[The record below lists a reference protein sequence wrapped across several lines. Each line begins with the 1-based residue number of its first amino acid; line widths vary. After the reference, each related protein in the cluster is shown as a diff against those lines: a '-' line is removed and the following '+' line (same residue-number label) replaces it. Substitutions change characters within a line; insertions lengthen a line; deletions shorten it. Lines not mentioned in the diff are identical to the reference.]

1 MPAEQA
7 ERAGRV
13 PEREDEM
20 NEILSTVFGNIATEP
35 RHSITPQGVP
45 LTSFRMAST
54 TSRFDQELQGYVDGH
69 TTWLNVSCWRG
80 LAFNAAASLHKG
92 QPVIVYGTLHV
103 RDWKDGDRSGR
114 EVELHA
120 VSVGHD
126 LRRGRTEFA
135 RVTRPVADRVLLG
148 GDPPPAASSAGGA
161 GGAERPD
168 GVAVHGVDATEG
180 TAGHA
185 AAVSAGNRADNR
197 ADNRAGNR
205 ADNRADKGADKGAE
219 NGADKGADK
228 GAENGAGNRAGSRA
242 ENRADNSADKPAR
255 DKGAAA

>member
-1 MPAEQA
+1 
-7 ERAGRV
+7 
-13 PEREDEM
+13 
-20 NEILSTVFGNIATEP
+20 
-35 RHSITPQGVP
+35 
-45 LTSFRMAST
+45 MAST

-135 RVTRPVADRVLLG
+135 RVTRPVVDRMLLG
-148 GDPPPAASSAGGA
+148 GDPPAAGTTAGEADGQERPGGASADDNHTAGEDARNPAPSSA
-161 GGAERPD
+161 
-168 GVAVHGVDATEG
+168 
-180 TAGHA
+180 
-185 AAVSAGNRADNR
+185 
-197 ADNRAGNR
+197 
-205 ADNRADKGADKGAE
+205 E
-219 NGADKGADK
+219 N
-228 GAENGAGNRAGSRA
+228 
-242 ENRADNSADKPAR
+242 R

>member
-1 MPAEQA
+1 
-7 ERAGRV
+7 
-13 PEREDEM
+13 M

-35 RHSITPQGVP
+35 KHSITPQGVP

-54 TSRFDQELQGYVDGH
+54 TTRFDQELQGYVDGH

-80 LAFNAAASLHKG
+80 LAFNAAASLRKG

-126 LRRGRTEFA
+126 LRRGRTDFA

-148 GDPPPAASSAGGA
+148 GAPPASGTPGHGGA
-161 GGAERPD
+161 PD
-168 GVAVHGVDATEG
+168 GPD
-180 TAGHA
+180 
-185 AAVSAGNRADNR
+185 
-197 ADNRAGNR
+197 
-205 ADNRADKGADKGAE
+205 
-219 NGADKGADK
+219 
-228 GAENGAGNRAGSRA
+228 RA
-242 ENRADNSADKPAR
+242 EAHPDAATIGVSDPERDPAADPAG

>member
-1 MPAEQA
+1 
-7 ERAGRV
+7 V

-35 RHSITPQGVP
+35 KHSITPQGVP

-54 TSRFDQELQGYVDGH
+54 TTRFDQELQGYVDGH

-80 LAFNAAASLHKG
+80 LAFNAAASLRKG

-103 RDWKDGDRSGR
+103 RDWKDGDRTGR

-126 LRRGRTEFA
+126 LRRGRTDFA
-135 RVTRPVADRVLLG
+135 RVTRPMAERVLLG
-148 GDPPPAASSAGGA
+148 GAPTTSGTPGHGGA
-161 GGAERPD
+161 ADGSDRPEAQPD
-168 GVAVHGVDATEG
+168 GDAIVVSDPERNP
-180 TAGHA
+180 AGDP
-185 AAVSAGNRADNR
+185 AG
-197 ADNRAGNR
+197 
-205 ADNRADKGADKGAE
+205 
-219 NGADKGADK
+219 
-228 GAENGAGNRAGSRA
+228 
-242 ENRADNSADKPAR
+242 

>member
-1 MPAEQA
+1 
-7 ERAGRV
+7 
-13 PEREDEM
+13 
-20 NEILSTVFGNIATEP
+20 
-35 RHSITPQGVP
+35 
-45 LTSFRMAST
+45 MAST
-54 TSRFDQELQGYVDGH
+54 TTRFDQDLQGYVDGH

-80 LAFNAAASLHKG
+80 LAFNAAASLRKG

-126 LRRGRTEFA
+126 LRRGRTDFA

-148 GDPPPAASSAGGA
+148 GDPPPAASTTDQG

-168 GVAVHGVDATEG
+168 GVAVHGANATDD

-185 AAVSAGNRADNR
+185 AA
-197 ADNRAGNR
+197 
-205 ADNRADKGADKGAE
+205 E
-219 NGADKGADK
+219 P
-228 GAENGAGNRAGSRA
+228 
-242 ENRADNSADKPAR
+242 ADNSADSSAG

>member
-1 MPAEQA
+1 
-7 ERAGRV
+7 
-13 PEREDEM
+13 M
-20 NEILSTVFGNIATEP
+20 NEILSTVFGNVATEP

-54 TSRFDQELQGYVDGH
+54 TTRFDQELQGYVDGH
-69 TTWLNVSCWRG
+69 TTWLSVSCWRG

-126 LRRGRTEFA
+126 LRRGRTDFA

-148 GDPPPAASSAGGA
+148 GDPPSAATTTDEGRR
-161 GGAERPD
+161 AERPD
-168 GVAVHGVDATEG
+168 GAPLHDADATDG
-180 TAGHA
+180 TAGSSPA
-185 AAVSAGNRADNR
+185 E
-197 ADNRAGNR
+197 ADNRAG
-205 ADNRADKGADKGAE
+205 
-219 NGADKGADK
+219 
-228 GAENGAGNRAGSRA
+228 
-242 ENRADNSADKPAR
+242 

>member
-1 MPAEQA
+1 
-7 ERAGRV
+7 
-13 PEREDEM
+13 M

-35 RHSITPQGVP
+35 KHSITPQGVP

-54 TSRFDQELQGYVDGH
+54 TTRFDQELQGYVDGH

-80 LAFNAAASLHKG
+80 LAFNAAASLRKG

-126 LRRGRTEFA
+126 LRRGRTDFA
-135 RVTRPVADRVLLG
+135 RVTRPMAERALLG
-148 GDPPPAASSAGGA
+148 GAAPTPSGTPGPGGA
-161 GGAERPD
+161 A
-168 GVAVHGVDATEG
+168 
-180 TAGHA
+180 
-185 AAVSAGNRADNR
+185 
-197 ADNRAGNR
+197 
-205 ADNRADKGADKGAE
+205 
-219 NGADKGADK
+219 
-228 GAENGAGNRAGSRA
+228 AGSDRPEVQPDEDA
-242 ENRADNSADKPAR
+242 IVVTDPERDPAGDPAG